1 MKRLIMV
8 MAVLLLCASGAA
20 AQGRVSFK
28 EANNKVEV
36 EIDGRPLTT
45 FHYEDNWLK
54 PFLHAVRTPSG
65 TIVTRG
71 YPVEKI
77 AGESSDHIWHH
88 GIWYGHGD
96 INGVDFW
103 REFTGNPQEDAKFK
117 LPIGRFVMKG
127 KPRLKASGDSG
138 TLTVDLDLVRPDK
151 TSLGTIRE
159 VFTFRRQGADNLID
173 AEITISA
180 DRGTAL
186 KLGDTEEGAFGLRFA
201 DEFKED
207 RGAIL
212 TNSDGLKGTS
222 KIWGK
227 QARWV
232 DYSTTIKGEQLGV
245 SIFDHPQNPKH
256 PSYWHARG
264 YGLCA
269 VNPFGEHDFYNDKTR
284 DGSVTMAAG
293 RKLTFRYR
301 VVVHAGTGEAAKI
314 EKLFADFAKS
324 K

>member
-1 MKRLIMV
+1 MKRLMMV
-8 MAVLLLCASGAA
+8 LAVLLLCSSGAA

-28 EANNKVEV
+28 EGNKTVEV
-36 EIDGRPLTT
+36 EIDGKPLAT

-54 PFLHAVRTPSG
+54 PFLHAVRASSG
-65 TIVTRG
+65 TVVTRG
-71 YPVEKI
+71 YPLEKI
-77 AGESSDHIWHH
+77 AGESSDHFWHH

-103 REFTGNPQEDAKFK
+103 REFTGDPKEDAKFK

-127 KPRLKASGDSG
+127 KPRLKGGRESG
-138 TLTVDLDLVRPDK
+138 TLSVELDLVRPDK
-151 TSLGTIRE
+151 AGLGTIRE

-173 AEITISA
+173 AEVTISA

-186 KLGDTEEGAFGLRFA
+186 KMGDTEEGALGLRFA

-212 TNSDGLKGTS
+212 TNSNGLKGTNQ
-222 KIWGK
+222 IWGK

-232 DYSTTIKGEQLGV
+232 DYSTTIKGEQVGV
-245 SIFDHPQNPKH
+245 SILDHPQNPKH
-256 PSYWHARG
+256 PTYWHARG

-269 VNPFGEHDFYNDKTR
+269 ANPFGEHDFYNDKTR
-284 DGSVTMAAG
+284 DGSLTIQAG
-293 RKLTFRYR
+293 RTLTFRYR
-301 VVVHAGTGEAAKI
+301 VVFHAGTGDAAQI
-314 EKLFADFAKS
+314 EQLFNDFA
-324 K
+324 